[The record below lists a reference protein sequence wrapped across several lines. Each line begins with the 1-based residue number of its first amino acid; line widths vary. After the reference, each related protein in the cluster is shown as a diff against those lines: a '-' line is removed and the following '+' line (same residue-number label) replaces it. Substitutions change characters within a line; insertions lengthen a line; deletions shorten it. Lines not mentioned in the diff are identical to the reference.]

1 MIAARLLQ
9 LRDRERA
16 LGIYSDVI
24 AAMLSL
30 EELRRLEGVS
40 PPRSVIILCS
50 GEITILRPF
59 YGFD

>member
-16 LGIYSDVI
+16 LGTYSDVI

-30 EELRRLEGVS
+30 DELRRLEGVS
-40 PPRSVIILCS
+40 P
-50 GEITILRPF
+50 LRA
-59 YGFD
+59 